1 MNLKKSLVA
10 FAVLAL
16 SSAPIGVVVHAT
28 ESGEV
33 QTMAQSSLFENEA
46 FGVTVKIAHDK
57 LNRSDV
63 SEAKIELVRDSAQIQ
78 KLVQHLP
85 VELDG
90 ELYDLLL
97 VELLDKDGKPLQ
109 NTPAEISVKKQNLRG
124 ELEKVLFLTPDGEYK
139 TLPVSTKDDKTV
151 FQTDQLNKFAL
162 VYKKDQNVATE
173 DTKQKRIDEIV
184 SFSESTTESVEKVVE
199 LSQEKPSKP
208 TVTNVVAIAD
218 QQATQEVNKP
228 IENNNQITVVKPE
241 KPKEEVPSAPE
252 PPVTPPTVEE
262 PIQPVVP
269 EEPVTPY
276 YPVPAG
282 FFASEAEAIA
292 TGQSQGDTP
301 FDTYIAGYLPNG
313 VPYYGIVRHHNQQPQ
328 LDPLA
333 DDDGDGVTNG
343 TEMSVGTNPKDKASK
358 PPVKEAKYEKAEYFT
373 SKEQAEAFAKEYHK
387 GQPGEHEVTQKTD
400 SNGRVYFDVTFKEP
414 EATKPEV
421 NVTVNNKVDV
431 NVTVNGE
438 EVKPVE
444 KTIDSTTE
452 EQSVTEAV
460 AESEQQAP
468 VTKEENQPLPEGVSE
483 DQRATHEGFLANGYK
498 YVGQEDNQS
507 VYHKES
513 KTPAPLAYSV
523 PVEPP
528 VDPTQNSQ
536 K

>member
-162 VYKKDQNVATE
+162 VYKKDQNVAAE

-199 LSQEKPSKP
+199 LSQEK

-343 TEMSVGTNPKDKASK
+343 TEMSVGTNPK
-358 PPVKEAKYEKAEYFT
+358 
-373 SKEQAEAFAKEYHK
+373 
-387 GQPGEHEVTQKTD
+387 EHEVTQKTD

-431 NVTVNGE
+431 NVTVNAE

-528 VDPTQNSQ
+528 VEPTQNAQ